1 MENKRRKT
9 RKIFTRVL
17 LPLIAVVFLFVGITL
32 LFLGRSGIFT
42 DLSNNMLD
50 MLDERTQNKQQPM
63 QQNMT
68 GRWSNLGV
76 YSDNILSVIEE
87 RLAANGATAEDIA
100 TNAALNA
107 DILLHAAP
115 HVITQLR
122 SSGTTGAFVILD
134 GVGTMGQEHT
144 YAALFLRDM
153 DPTSANGDL
162 SDILM
167 VRGSPTIGRQ
177 LNISLDTDWKPS
189 CDFQT
194 GSDYFFK
201 PMEAARE
208 GGSGN
213 AADYGMWCGPFKTDE
228 DSALSVIT
236 YSRPLIDGEGRVLGV
251 VGTAVTTRYLI
262 STMSSGELSR
272 ENPGS
277 FALAK
282 TLDGQ
287 NFQCSVTSGTL
298 FGIHFGAG
306 QDVLCAEAWED
317 DNTMRLTGSR
327 SGEALYASVCPL
339 RLYDSNTPFEHEQWA
354 VIGLQEEREVM
365 LFANSFL
372 QSMIISGLLALAVG
386 VFIALVASR
395 SITHPITR
403 LVRQLK
409 SSPPD
414 EELRLSSTGVSEVDI
429 LARSIME
436 QSHEAA
442 DQARRLS
449 SILSLTGTAV
459 GVYELRGDG
468 SAYCSRGVYQL
479 FGLPYD
485 ERTVANIDRSTCKKM
500 LETTLTDPADE
511 GVWRVH
517 TPSGTRF
524 LRHRQL
530 RQGNS
535 VFGAL
540 TDVTTEMENRYRIEH
555 ERDYDVLTDLL
566 NRRAFARQC
575 KEMFDKRPGELKVAA
590 MVMMDLDNLKYIND
604 TFGHDLGDNYIKAF
618 ANALS
623 VLQGAHSI
631 CGRRSGDEFYALL
644 YGWESKEELERELM
658 DKWKQLSERS
668 IDLPGGQTFHL
679 RVSGGVAWYP
689 EDSQSFDEL
698 VRFADFTMYTV
709 KQSNKGMLKFFD
721 PEAYE
726 MDAHLLEG
734 RGEINRMLNGR
745 LIRYAFQP
753 IVSVKTG
760 SVMGYELLMRPT
772 LGELSS
778 PVETLEIARNQG
790 VLHDV
795 EHLTWSCALESAA
808 RFSAQRL
815 LPAGCKLFIKSIPS
829 QVLTP
834 EEEKVLVTNH
844 GGLQKQLVME
854 ITESEDNN
862 QFYTSHKTAFL
873 HEQGGEVAID
883 HFGANDNAVESLARI
898 PCEYVKLD
906 ISIVHDVDKDEA
918 RQARVRQLIA
928 EAKKVNAAVLCEGVE
943 TEAEMVMLISL
954 GADYLQGYY
963 IGRPQFQPAPVEQHV
978 REKIIQLSRKA

>member
-17 LPLIAVVFLFVGITL
+17 LPLIAAVFLYVGITL
-32 LFLGRSGIFT
+32 LFLTGSGIFT

-50 MLDERTQNKQQPM
+50 MLDERTQNKQQPL

-76 YSDNILSVIEE
+76 FADNILSVIEE
-87 RLAANGATAEDIA
+87 RLAANGAAAEDIA
-100 TNAALNA
+100 TDAALNA
-107 DILLHAAP
+107 DIMLHAAP
-115 HVITQLR
+115 HVISQLR
-122 SSGTTGAFVILD
+122 TGGATGAFVILD
-134 GVGTMGQEHT
+134 GVGTMGQEDT

-201 PMEAARE
+201 PMEAALA

-236 YSRPLIDGEGRVLGV
+236 YSRPLIDREGRVLGV
-251 VGTAVTTRYLI
+251 VGTAVTTRYLVSI
-262 STMSSGELSR
+262 ISSGELSR

-277 FALAK
+277 FVLAK

-287 NFQCSVTSGTL
+287 SFQCSVTSGTL
-298 FGIHFGAG
+298 FGIHFGAE
-306 QDVLCAEAWED
+306 QNVLRAEAWVDE
-317 DNTMRLTGSR
+317 NTMRLTGSR

-339 RLYDSNTPFEHEQWA
+339 RLYDSNTPFEHEQW
-354 VIGLQEEREVM
+354 VIIGLQEEREVM

-372 QSMIISGLLALAVG
+372 QSMMISGLVALALG
-386 VFIALVASR
+386 VIIALVASR

-409 SSPPD
+409 STPSDQELQLSP
-414 EELRLSSTGVSEVDI
+414 TGVSEVDI
-429 LARSIME
+429 LAHSIIE

-449 SILSLTGTAV
+449 SILSLTGTSV

-485 ERTVANIDRSTCKKM
+485 ERAGADIDRGTCKRM
-500 LETTLTDPADE
+500 LETVLTDPADE

-517 TPSGTRF
+517 TPEGTRF

-575 KEMFDKRPGELKVAA
+575 KELFDKHPGDLKVAA

-618 ANALS
+618 ANALG
-623 VLQGAHSI
+623 VLQSAHSI

-644 YGWESKEELERELM
+644 YGWDSKEELVDR
-658 DKWKQLSERS
+658 WKQLSERS
-668 IDLPGGQTFHL
+668 IDLPGGQTFLL

-689 EDSQSFDEL
+689 EDSRSFDEL
-698 VRFADFTMYTV
+698 TRFADFTMYTV

-721 PEAYE
+721 REAYE

-745 LIRYAFQP
+745 LIRYVFQP
-753 IVSVKTG
+753 IVSARSG
-760 SVMGYELLMRPT
+760 NLLGYELLMRPT
-772 LGELSS
+772 LDELSS
-778 PVETLEIARNQG
+778 PVETLEIASNQG

-795 EHLTWSCALESAA
+795 ERLTWSCALESAA
-808 RFSAQRL
+808 RFTAQRM
-815 LPAGCKLFIKSIPS
+815 LPAGCKLFIKSIAS
-829 QVLTP
+829 QMMTP
-834 EEEKVLVTNH
+834 EEEKVLATNYDQ
-844 GGLQKQLVME
+844 LQNRLVME
-854 ITESEDNN
+854 ITDREDSN

-873 HEQGGEVAID
+873 HERGGQVAID
-883 HFGANDNAVESLARI
+883 HFGTGKNDKQSLAGI
-898 PCEYVKLD
+898 SCEYVKLD

-918 RQARVRQLIA
+918 QQARVRELVA
-928 EAKKVNAAVLCEGVE
+928 DARKAGVAVLCEGVE
-943 TEAEMVMLISL
+943 TEAEMAMLISL
-954 GADYLQGYY
+954 DVDYLQGYY
-963 IGRPQFQPAPVEQHV
+963 IGRPQLQPGPVEQRV
-978 REKIIQLSRKA
+978 REQIIQLNQKA

>member
-17 LPLIAVVFLFVGITL
+17 FPLIAVVFLYVGITL

-42 DLSNNMLD
+42 DLSNNMLN
-50 MLDERTQNKQQPM
+50 MLDERTQNKQQPI
-63 QQNMT
+63 QQSMT

-76 YSDNILSVIEE
+76 YSDNILAVIEE
-87 RLAANGATAEDIA
+87 RLTAHGVTADAIA
-100 TNAALNA
+100 TDAALNA
-107 DILLHAAP
+107 DIMLHAAP
-115 HVITQLR
+115 QVISQLR
-122 SSGTTGAFVILD
+122 SGGATGAFVILN

-167 VRGSPTIGRQ
+167 VRGSPTIGRK

-194 GSDYFFK
+194 GSDYFFR
-201 PMEAARE
+201 PMEAALS

-236 YSRPLIDGEGRVLGV
+236 YSRPLIDREGRVLGV

-287 NFQCSVTSGTL
+287 SFQCSVTSGTL
-298 FGIHFGAG
+298 FGIHFGAE
-306 QDVLCAEAWED
+306 QDAICAQEWVD
-317 DNTMRLTGSR
+317 DNTMLLIGSR
-327 SGEALYASVCPL
+327 SGEELYASVCPL
-339 RLYDSNTPFEHEQWA
+339 RLYDSNTPFEHEQWV
-354 VIGLQEEREVM
+354 VIGLQEEREIM
-365 LFANSFL
+365 TFANSFL
-372 QSMIISGLLALAVG
+372 QSLIVSGLLALALG

-414 EELRLSSTGVSEVDI
+414 QELQLSPTGVNEVDI

-449 SILSLTGTAV
+449 SILSLTGTSV

-485 ERTVANIDRSTCKKM
+485 ERTMADMDRGTCKKM
-500 LETTLTDPADE
+500 LETALTDPADE

-530 RQGNS
+530 RQGSS

-575 KEMFDKRPGELKVAA
+575 EELFAKRPGELKVAA

-644 YGWESKEELERELM
+644 YGWDSQEELKKELM
-658 DKWKQLSERS
+658 DKWAQLSERA
-668 IDLPGGQTFHL
+668 IDLPGGQSFHL

-689 EDSQSFDEL
+689 EDSQNFDEL
-698 VRFADFTMYTV
+698 TRFADFTMYTV

-753 IVSVKTG
+753 IVSARSG

-772 LGELSS
+772 LRELSS
-778 PVETLEIARNQG
+778 PVETLEIALNQG

-808 RFSAQRL
+808 RFNAQRL

-829 QVLTP
+829 QMLTP
-834 EEEKVLVTNH
+834 EEEKVLATNYDR
-844 GGLQKQLVME
+844 LQNQLVME
-854 ITESEDNN
+854 ITDGADNN

-873 HEQGGEVAID
+873 HERGGEVAID
-883 HFGANDNAVESLARI
+883 HFGVGENGTQSLARI

-918 RQARVRQLIA
+918 KRAKVRHLMA
-928 EAKKVNAAVLCEGVE
+928 EARKVNVAVLCEGVE
-943 TEAEMVMLISL
+943 TEAEMAMLISL

-963 IGRPQFQPAPVEQHV
+963 IGRPQLQPSPVEQRV
-978 REKIIQLSRKA
+978 REQIIRLNQKA